1 MSRRIV
7 KVQLPVAG
15 TGPPAILIYDEDRKF
30 EVMVMEPVSFENIL
44 IAQGSDLK
52 AYWFAEIDDALRT
65 FKLTE
70 RAPEQDW

>member
-15 TGPPAILIYDEDRKF
+15 TGPPSILIYDEDRGF
-30 EVMVMEPVSFENIL
+30 EVIVSDPESFANIST
-44 IAQGSDLK
+44 AQEGALK
-52 AYWFAEIDDALRT
+52 AYWYAEVDDALRT